1 MSIANEALSKDE
13 SPVKTPEG
21 DLYVISAPSG
31 AGKTTLVDALVNS
44 CEGLAVAVSHT
55 TRARREYE
63 VYGQHYH
70 FVSDHNFER
79 MVQNGEFLEF
89 AQVFQHSY
97 GTTKAEV
104 VRRKQQ
110 GQDVVLEIDWQ
121 GAHQIRKQLPCVGI
135 FILPPS
141 FDALRQ
147 RLSSRGDPS
156 QADVE
161 GRLRQARS
169 DILQYRYFDYL
180 VCNDDFE
187 RALADLQAIV
197 RSRRLRSTKHDAQS
211 PLLVDLIS
219 T

>member
-1 MSIANEALSKDE
+1 M
-13 SPVKTPEG
+13 PVGE
-21 DLYVISAPSG
+21 LFVISAPSG
-31 AGKTTLVDALVNS
+31 AGKTTLVNALENS

-55 TRARREYE
+55 TRARRKHE
-63 VYGQHYH
+63 VDGQHYH
-70 FVSDHNFER
+70 FVQPDSFER
-79 MVQNGEFLEF
+79 MVQNGDFLEF

-141 FDALRQ
+141 FEALRQ

-156 QADVE
+156 PADVE
-161 GRLRQARS
+161 ARLQQART
-169 DILQYRYFDYL
+169 DVLQYRYFDYL

-211 PLLVDLIS
+211 PLLEDLIS